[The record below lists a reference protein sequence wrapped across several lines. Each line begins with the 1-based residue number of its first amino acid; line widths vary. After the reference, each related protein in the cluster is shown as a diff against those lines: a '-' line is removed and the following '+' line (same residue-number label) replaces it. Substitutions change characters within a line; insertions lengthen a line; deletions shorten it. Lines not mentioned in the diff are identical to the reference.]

1 MSAAFFFMPPAPR
14 NISTRPHLGLTHVEK
29 FISGCPDRYFV
40 TLTSKRPL
48 DQLTFEAEVAKTMHR
63 VNSAL
68 FGTAYRRGQKMFL
81 GTMATQERT
90 FYDGLHTHM
99 LVGVPEGSLAL
110 KANRCSVSVPDL
122 IVQTWISG
130 DPVFRRAQGQDAQEV
145 YDFDGVRRYICKGL
159 KTLADFDNVDLRNTI
174 IPSL

>member
-1 MSAAFFFMPPAPR
+1 MSAAPFFMPPAPR
-14 NISTRPHLGLTHVEK
+14 NISTRPHLGLTRVEK

-40 TLTSKRPL
+40 TLTSKRQL

-99 LVGVPEGSLAL
+99 LVGVPDGALAL
-110 KANRCSVSVPDL
+110 KANPCPIRVPEL

-130 DPVFRRAQGQDAQEV
+130 DPKFRRAQGQDAQEV

>member
-1 MSAAFFFMPPAPR
+1 MPPARR
-14 NISTRPHLGLTHVEK
+14 NISVRPSFQLIHVEE

-40 TLTSKRPL
+40 TFTTKRPL
-48 DQLTFEAEVAKTMHR
+48 DQLTFEAEVAKAMHR
-63 VNSAL
+63 VNGAL

-110 KANRCSVSVPDL
+110 KANPCQIPVPDL

-130 DPVFRRAQGQDAQEV
+130 DPKFRRAQGQDAQEV
-145 YDFDGVRRYICKGL
+145 YDFDGVRRYICKGI
-159 KTLADFDNVDLRNTI
+159 KTLADFDNLDLRNTI